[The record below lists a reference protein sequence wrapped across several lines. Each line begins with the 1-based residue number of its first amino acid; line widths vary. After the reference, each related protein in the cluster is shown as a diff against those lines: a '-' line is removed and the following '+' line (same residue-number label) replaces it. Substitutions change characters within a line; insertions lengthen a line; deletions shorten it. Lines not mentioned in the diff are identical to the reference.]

1 MKILLVTGSFPPM
14 PCGVGD
20 YTAKLAESLA
30 HRKNTEVAVL
40 TDRRGENSLN
50 GCPYQFLPGA
60 DGWRI
65 AETLR
70 ITRDVQKWRP
80 DVIHFQYPGREYGI
94 LQFVLPML
102 FRIMGYPVFLTL
114 HEYYY
119 IDDCHSL
126 LTAILHLPNMLA
138 ARGVVVTREEYRKLM
153 PSIYAGILR
162 RKAVRH
168 IRIASSIPTILLDD
182 AERGK
187 VRGRYG
193 DLGSSFVSYF
203 GFVSPQ
209 KGLEDLFRIADP
221 GKNYIIL
228 ICTLQESDAYHKKIL
243 GIIGTPP
250 WNGRVTVTGFL
261 SEIEVGRILSASD
274 AVVLPFR
281 NGVTVGNSSL
291 HGAVAQGTFT
301 LTTSREQHGYD
312 PANNIYFARPEDIGD
327 MAEALETYIGKRI
340 PREKD
345 YMERLWDGISDTHI
359 QFYTSTI

>member
-1 MKILLVTGSFPPM
+1 MRILLVSGSFPPM

-40 TDRRGENSLN
+40 THKRGRNPLD
-50 GCPYQFLPGA
+50 GRPYQLLSGA

-70 ITRDVQKWRP
+70 IARDVQNWRP

-94 LQFVLPML
+94 LQCLLPML

-114 HEYYY
+114 HEYYR
-119 IDDCHSL
+119 IHDCQSL
-126 LTAILHLPNMLA
+126 LTAVLHLPNMLA
-138 ARGVVVTREEYRKLM
+138 ARGVVVTREEYQKLM
-153 PSIYAGILR
+153 PSIYARILR

-168 IRIASSIPTILLDD
+168 IRIASNIPTILLDD

-187 VRGRYG
+187 VRGQYG
-193 DLGSSFVSYF
+193 DPCDSFLSYF

-209 KGLEDLFRIADP
+209 KGLEDLFRIANP
-221 GKNYIIL
+221 GRHYIVL
-228 ICTLQESDAYHKKIL
+228 VCDLQESDSYQKTIL
-243 GIIGTPP
+243 GIIGTPL
-250 WNGRVTVTGFL
+250 WKGRVTVTGFL
-261 SEIEVGRILSASD
+261 PDIEVGRILSASD
-274 AVVLPFR
+274 AVILPFR
-281 NGVTVGNSSL
+281 NGVTMGNGSL

-312 PANNIYFARPEDIGD
+312 PANNIYFARPGDIGE
-327 MAEALETYIGKRI
+327 MTEALETYINRRM
-340 PREKD
+340 PREKVFTRR
-345 YMERLWDGISDTHI
+345 MWDEIADTHI
-359 QFYTSTI
+359 RFYTS

>member
-1 MKILLVTGSFPPM
+1 M
-14 PCGVGD
+14 
-20 YTAKLAESLA
+20 
-30 HRKNTEVAVL
+30 
-40 TDRRGENSLN
+40 
-50 GCPYQFLPGA
+50 
-60 DGWRI
+60 
-65 AETLR
+65 
-70 ITRDVQKWRP
+70 QKWHP

-94 LQFVLPML
+94 LQFVLPIL
-102 FRIMGYPVFLTL
+102 FRVMGYPVFLTL
-114 HEYYY
+114 HEYYH
-119 IDDCHSL
+119 IDDRNSL

-138 ARGVVVTREEYRKLM
+138 ARGVVVTREEYRNLM

-162 RKAVRH
+162 RKVVRH

-193 DLGSSFVSYF
+193 DIGGSIVSYF

-209 KGLEDLFRIADP
+209 KGLEDLFRIANP
-221 GKNYIIL
+221 GQNHIIL
-228 ICTLQESDAYHKKIL
+228 ICDLQESDDYHKKIL

-250 WNGRVTVTGFL
+250 WKGRVTVTGFL

-312 PANNIYFARPEDIGD
+312 PSNNIYFARPEDIGD
-327 MAEALETYIGKRI
+327 MAEALETYIGKRM
-340 PREKD
+340 PREKL
-345 YMERLWDGISDTHI
+345 YRAIVGRHC
-359 QFYTSTI
+359 